1 MVLVLDL
8 SFYSTDPDG
17 MGESINIFLF
27 PVMSPSVGS
36 EAAPLARSRGVI
48 LGRRAL
54 TSFAYTS
61 LLLSK
66 NQEEPVTS
74 WEAVDNQLKPWV
86 VLYHVFLV
94 DAAVDP
100 STYKVCNIV
109 KETAYIRKILWA
121 QMQWQ
126 PILPASLLCLLQN

>member
-1 MVLVLDL
+1 
-8 SFYSTDPDG
+8 

-27 PVMSPSVGS
+27 PDMSPSVGS

-66 NQEEPVTS
+66 KQEEPVTS
-74 WEAVDNQLKPWV
+74 WEAVDNQIKPWGV
-86 VLYHVFLV
+86 FYHVFLV

-100 STYKVCNIV
+100 STYKVCTLV
-109 KETAYIRKILWA
+109 EETAHVGA
-121 QMQWQ
+121 
-126 PILPASLLCLLQN
+126 